1 MSGKT
6 HDTSIEANI
15 YLIHIHSAFVFEC
28 LSINMAK
35 QERKTISIKRD
46 TQRML
51 WQLKETP
58 DDTYDEIIRDLMSEA
73 CDIEVYSDE

>member
-1 MSGKT
+1 MT
-6 HDTSIEANI
+6 HLLRQNI
-15 YLIHIHSAFVFEC
+15 YLIHIHSTFVFEC
-28 LSINMAK
+28 LNINMAK
-35 QERKTISIKRD
+35 RERKTISIKRD

-58 DDTYDEIIRDLMSEA
+58 DDTYDEIIRDLLSEA

>member
-1 MSGKT
+1 M
-6 HDTSIEANI
+6 
-15 YLIHIHSAFVFEC
+15 FEC
-28 LSINMAK
+28 LNINMAK
-35 QERKTISIKRD
+35 RERKTISIKRD

-58 DDTYDEIIRDLMSEA
+58 DDTYDEIIRDLLSEA